1 MASQLLLEIGTEELP
16 ASFIEPALAHLSARI
31 GGLLDELQITHSAV
45 EVGGTPRRLAVW
57 AREVAERQEDL
68 EEVRTGPAVKAAFD
82 AEGRPTRAAEGFARG
97 AGVEVDALF
106 RIDTPKGEYLAAR
119 VVRKGRDTIAV
130 LAEALPGILGAT
142 PFRKSM
148 RWGSGSTTF
157 GRPLRGLCA
166 IFGDAVIPFEFAGL
180 QSGRSAL
187 GHRLMAPA
195 PQEVHSIDGYLK
207 GLEASFV
214 LVDIE
219 ERRRRIRGL
228 LAGLAAEAGGRLVS
242 NEALVEEVANLV
254 EHPWAA
260 LGSFD
265 ASNLELPREVL
276 LSSMTK
282 HQRYFAFE
290 DASGRLLPVFGVVY
304 NTKVR
309 DPKVVVHGNQR
320 VLRAR
325 LHDAGFFYAEDRK
338 RTLAERVADLSRVTF
353 LGELEGVGVGADLR
367 SRAWRVEELAGFL
380 ARLAYPGDEDVMR
393 DARRAAKLAKT
404 DLVTQMVGE
413 FPDLQGTI
421 GMYYGRADGESEEV
435 SAAIGEHYAPRGS
448 GDAPA
453 RSPAGICVALADKL
467 DLIASC
473 FAVSL
478 IPTGNKDP
486 YGLRRAAL
494 GILKTLDAAG
504 LDLNLRSLC
513 KLTVRTL
520 HGSTDQAKAHTGLG
534 GDGAADV
541 VERLAE
547 PLLEFIGGRLRA
559 ELLDQHRTDIV
570 DAVMAAG
577 FDRPQDVRRRVEALA
592 AIAQEADLAPLGEAF
607 KRINNILT
615 KNAAE
620 AEQAGVFALEATSQ
634 DEERRLGELALE
646 LQQGMAEQL
655 AAGNHRGGLAYLV
668 RLQQPLDAFFTAVM
682 VMHEDV
688 AVRRNR
694 LALLRDLRGAFAAV
708 ADISRVHVSRG

>member
-16 ASFIEPALAHLSARI
+16 ASFIEPALAHLVERI
-31 GGLLDELQITHSAV
+31 GGLLDELQIAHAPL
-45 EVGGTPRRLAVW
+45 EVGGTPRRLALW
-57 AREVAERQEDL
+57 SREVADRQEDL

-82 AEGRPTRAAEGFARG
+82 AEGRPTKAAEGFARG
-97 AGVEVDALF
+97 AGVSVEDLF
-106 RIDTPKGEYLAAR
+106 RVETPKGEYLAAR
-119 VVRKGRDTIAV
+119 VIRAGRDTLAV
-130 LAEALPGILGAT
+130 LADALPGVLGSV

-148 RWGSGSTTF
+148 RWGSGTTTF
-157 GRPLRGLCA
+157 GRPVRGLCA
-166 IFGDAVIPFEFAGL
+166 LFGAEVIPFDFAGL
-180 QSGRSAL
+180 RSGRTVS
-187 GHRLMAPA
+187 GHRLMAPDTF
-195 PQEVHSIDGYLK
+195 EVRDIDSYLR
-207 GLEASFV
+207 GMELGFV
-214 LVDIE
+214 VVDIE

-228 LAGLAAEAGGRLVS
+228 LSGLAAEAGGRLVP

-265 ASNLELPREVL
+265 PANLELPREVL

-290 DASGRLLPVFGVVY
+290 DASGRLMPVFGVVY

-309 DPKVVVHGNQR
+309 DAKVVVHGNQR

-353 LGELEGVGVGADLR
+353 LGELESVGVGADLR
-367 SRAWRVEELAGFL
+367 SRAWRVEELAGFIS
-380 ARLAYPGDEDVMR
+380 RLAYPGDEDTMR

-435 SAAIGEHYAPRGS
+435 AVAIGEHYAPRGAA
-448 GDAPA
+448 DAPA
-453 RSPAGICVALADKL
+453 KSPAGICVALADKL
-467 DLIASC
+467 DLIAAC

-494 GILKTLDAAG
+494 GVLKTLDAAG

-513 KLTVRTL
+513 KLAVRTL
-520 HGSTDQAKAHTGLG
+520 HGSTDQAKVHTGLS
-534 GDGAADV
+534 GDGATDV

-547 PLLEFIGGRLRA
+547 PILEFIGGRLRA
-559 ELLDQHRTDIV
+559 ELLERHRTDIV

-577 FDRPQDVRRRVEALA
+577 YDRPQDARRRVEALA

-620 AEQAGVFALEATSQ
+620 AEQAGAFELATTSQ
-634 DEERRLGELALE
+634 EEERRLGELAVE

-655 AAGNHRGGLAYLV
+655 AAGDYRGALAYLI

-694 LALLRDLRGAFAAV
+694 LALLQALRESFASV
-708 ADISRVHVSRG
+708 ADISRVHVSRA